1 MTRTQGRILAFVLAA
16 AIFIVTQVVDSQ
28 ETYGLHPAVTQTLV
42 ILNGVLALATN
53 YLPNIFHSEPAP
65 LPGDQT

>member
-16 AIFIVTQVVDSQ
+16 AIFIVTQVVQASD
-28 ETYGLHPAVTQTLV
+28 TYHLNPAITQSLV

-65 LPGDQT
+65 LPGDPT